1 MTFSNLDFVK
11 NLRSTGLTIEQS
23 EAISNGYASARED
36 MKHLSTKDDIK
47 EVKEDFKVLK
57 EDFKEIKSDFKTLK
71 EDFKEIKSDFK
82 ALKEDFKEI
91 KADFKE
97 IQNDLDNFKN
107 ETRKEFKDL
116 RKDINDWRNDLL
128 NHFDRFQSKVENKLV
143 SHCSVMFVTC
153 TTAIIA
159 AMTLLH
165 TLN

>member
-1 MTFSNLDFVK
+1 MTSMTFSNLDFVK

-23 EAISNGYASARED
+23 EAISNGSASVRED

-57 EDFKEIKSDFKTLK
+57 EDFKEIK
-71 EDFKEIKSDFK
+71 
-82 ALKEDFKEI
+82 
-91 KADFKE
+91 ADFKE
-97 IQNDLDNFKN
+97 VQNDLEEHKN
-107 ETRKEFKDL
+107 EVKAEFRQL
-116 RKDINDWRNDLL
+116 RKDINEWRNDLL

>member
-1 MTFSNLDFVK
+1 MTTMTFSNLDFVK

-23 EAISNGYASARED
+23 EAISNGYASVRED

-57 EDFKEIKSDFKTLK
+57 EDFKEIKADFKTLK
-71 EDFKEIKSDFK
+71 EDFKEIR
-82 ALKEDFKEI
+82 
-91 KADFKE
+91 ADFKE
-97 IQNDLDNFKN
+97 IQNDLEEHKN
-107 ETRKEFKDL
+107 EVKAEFRQL

>member
-23 EAISNGYASARED
+23 EAISNGYASVRED

-47 EVKEDFKVLK
+47 EVKEDFKV
-57 EDFKEIKSDFKTLK
+57 LK

>member
-1 MTFSNLDFVK
+1 MTSMTFSNLDFVK

-23 EAISNGYASARED
+23 EAISNGYASVRED

-57 EDFKEIKSDFKTLK
+57 EDFKEIKADFKT
-71 EDFKEIKSDFK
+71 
-82 ALKEDFKEI
+82 LKEDFKEI

-97 IQNDLDNFKN
+97 IQNDLEEHKN
-107 ETRKEFKDL
+107 EVKAEFRQL

>member
-23 EAISNGYASARED
+23 EAISNGYASVRED

-47 EVKEDFKVLK
+47 EMKEDFKVLN
-57 EDFKEIKSDFKTLK
+57 
-71 EDFKEIKSDFK
+71 
-82 ALKEDFKEI
+82 EDFKEI

-97 IQNDLDNFKN
+97 IQNDLEEHKN
-107 ETRKEFKDL
+107 EVKAEFRQL

>member
-23 EAISNGYASARED
+23 EAISNGYASVRED

-57 EDFKEIKSDFKTLK
+57 EDFKEIKADFKT
-71 EDFKEIKSDFK
+71 
-82 ALKEDFKEI
+82 LKEDFKEI

-97 IQNDLDNFKN
+97 IQNDLEEHKN
-107 ETRKEFKDL
+107 EVKAEFRQL

>member
-23 EAISNGYASARED
+23 EAISNGYASVRED
-36 MKHLSTKDDIK
+36 MKHLSTKDDIE
-47 EVKEDFKVLK
+47 EVKEDFKVLN
-57 EDFKEIKSDFKTLK
+57 
-71 EDFKEIKSDFK
+71 
-82 ALKEDFKEI
+82 EDFKEI

-97 IQNDLDNFKN
+97 IQNDLEEHKN
-107 ETRKEFKDL
+107 EVKAEFRQL

-153 TTAIIA
+153 TTAIIGI
-159 AMTLLH
+159 MTLFH
-165 TLN
+165 ILN

>member
-47 EVKEDFKVLK
+47 EVKEDFKV
-57 EDFKEIKSDFKTLK
+57 LK

>member
-23 EAISNGYASARED
+23 EAISNGYASVRED

-57 EDFKEIKSDFKTLK
+57 EDFKEIKADFKT
-71 EDFKEIKSDFK
+71 
-82 ALKEDFKEI
+82 LKEDFKEI

-97 IQNDLDNFKN
+97 IQNDLDKFKN

-165 TLN
+165 TQN

>member
-23 EAISNGYASARED
+23 EAISNGYASVKED
-36 MKHLSTKDDIK
+36 MKHLSTKNDIK

-57 EDFKEIKSDFKTLK
+57 EDFKEIKA
-71 EDFKEIKSDFK
+71 DFK
-82 ALKEDFKEI
+82 A
-91 KADFKE
+91 

-128 NHFDRFQSKVENKLV
+128 NHFDRFQSRVENKLV

>member
-1 MTFSNLDFVK
+1 MTTMTFSNLDFVK

-23 EAISNGYASARED
+23 EAISNGYASVRED

-57 EDFKEIKSDFKTLK
+57 EDFKEIKADFKT
-71 EDFKEIKSDFK
+71 
-82 ALKEDFKEI
+82 LKEDFKEI

-97 IQNDLDNFKN
+97 IQNDLDKFKN

-165 TLN
+165 TQN